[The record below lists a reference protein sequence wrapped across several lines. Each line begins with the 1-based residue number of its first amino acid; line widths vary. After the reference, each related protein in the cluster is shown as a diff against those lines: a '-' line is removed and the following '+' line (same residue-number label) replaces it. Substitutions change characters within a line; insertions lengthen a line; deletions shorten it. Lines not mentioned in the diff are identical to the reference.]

1 MCETCCINGCHTKN
15 MLNIKMT
22 AFAAKISQGVLP
34 VDKIMTLLTL
44 FENTFFL
51 NNTAAF

>member
-1 MCETCCINGCHTKN
+1 MSVRRE
-15 MLNIKMT
+15 
-22 AFAAKISQGVLP
+22 ISPAVLP

-51 NNTAAF
+51 NNSAAFWDF